1 MGAVTLWGREHVAY
15 GDIVVRDAGPGSAVA
30 LTRGLHPK
38 PYRYTDPNEDVVA
51 AVTGPRAA
59 LLVVA
64 DGHNG
69 AASSE
74 VAVATVLERLGD
86 DPPPADLD
94 DEEMVRL
101 FYDVGWAVLHATT
114 ALDRARRESRTTLSV
129 TLVASGVLQWAAMG
143 DSPVVVADLESA
155 HELTVPTHHFVGWPL
170 PAGQVDRLLQRGR
183 APLRETAWVAVL
195 RTASRTSPV
204 GGRRQ
209 TLCTA
214 SSRLPAPPRREP
226 LSWCRRPSPAARAT
240 TSRRRSSPRGE
251 LTTPAR
257 APRPGDR
264 STPAPVPRH

>member
-101 FYDVGWAVLHATT
+101 FHDVGWAVLHATT

-129 TLVASGVLQWAAMG
+129 ALVAGGVLQWAAMG

-183 APLRETAWVAVL
+183 TPVSDEAWVAVL
-195 RTASRTSPV
+195 SDGFSNFT
-204 GGRRQ
+204 GGR
-209 TLCTA
+209 TTA
-214 SSRLPAPPRREP
+214 DAVHRVLATAGTAEAG
-226 LSWCRRPSPAARAT
+226 AAELVQAAFAGGAGDNVAAAVLA
-240 TSRRRSSPRGE
+240 PRGADH
-251 LTTPAR
+251 PR
-257 APRPGDR
+257 AGPSAG
-264 STPAPVPRH
+264 